1 MNGRTRQTILKG
13 ILPLNV
19 KLIVRYRKDRQS
31 FSDKNLLKHNHGGRT
46 WQPFVG
52 GKNGL
57 ENFRHAHI

>member
-1 MNGRTRQTILKG
+1 MNGHTRQTILKG

-31 FSDKNLLKHNHGGRT
+31 FSDKNPLKHNHGGRT

-52 GKNGL
+52 GKNGHK
-57 ENFRHAHI
+57 NHC